1 MTSISQSKE
10 KSDQFRKKYNMPHVT
25 DANIALAEWQ
35 YENRTP
41 DQNKAKA
48 ELDNITT
55 EQLDEISKEFKPKTP
70 YNEAWDQ
77 EFIRRCL
84 MVAEMFEDGNEV
96 IIKAKLQDQLP
107 RMFEKM
113 RDNVMEQGLKLKEER
128 RKMVRQNVDIE
139 LTLHPLEDLDKKIE
153 QMRQQYVSLDHA
165 FKALLY
171 HFRPAIK
178 GQTGIDFGKYT
189 KLGEFAKVKRM
200 QNRNKKLTLDTYL
213 NNKDVFDEI
222 MIDADSGKP
231 IKRGQVL
238 VEDMMLDIN
247 NGIIEIPEEMQ

>member
-1 MTSISQSKE
+1 MTHIIEQEHKTESE
-10 KSDQFRKKYNMPHVT
+10 
-25 DANIALAEWQ
+25 L
-35 YENRTP
+35 
-41 DQNKAKA
+41 KAQ
-48 ELDNITT
+48 EEINNITT
-55 EQLDEISKEFKPKTP
+55 EQLDEISKAFKPKTP

-113 RDNVMEQGLKLKEER
+113 RDNVMEQGLKLKEQ
-128 RKMVRQNVDIE
+128 RKTMVRQNVDVE

-213 NNKDVFDEI
+213 NNRDVFD
-222 MIDADSGKP
+222 D
-231 IKRGQVL
+231 L
-238 VEDMMLDIN
+238 FLDIKE
-247 NGIIEIPEEMQ
+247 GIIEIPEEMQ

>member
-1 MTSISQSKE
+1 
-10 KSDQFRKKYNMPHVT
+10 
-25 DANIALAEWQ
+25 
-35 YENRTP
+35 
-41 DQNKAKA
+41 
-48 ELDNITT
+48 
-55 EQLDEISKEFKPKTP
+55 
-70 YNEAWDQ
+70 
-77 EFIRRCL
+77 

-96 IIKAKLQDQLP
+96 IIKAKFQDQLP

-113 RDNVMEQGLKLKEER
+113 RDNVMEQGIKLKEQR
-128 RKMVRQNVDIE
+128 AKLVRQNVDIE
-139 LTLHPLEDLDKKIE
+139 LTLHPIEDLDKKIE

-213 NNKDVFDEI
+213 NNREVFNE
-222 MIDADSGKP
+222 
-231 IKRGQVL
+231 L
-238 VEDMMLDIN
+238 FLDIN
-247 NGIIEIPEEMQ
+247 DGIIEIPEEMQ

>member
-1 MTSISQSKE
+1 MTQVHTSKISHDEEDELRNFVEDEHKTESE
-10 KSDQFRKKYNMPHVT
+10 
-25 DANIALAEWQ
+25 L
-35 YENRTP
+35 
-41 DQNKAKA
+41 KAQ
-48 ELDNITT
+48 EEINNITT
-55 EQLDEISKEFKPKTP
+55 EQLDEIAKAFKPKTP

-113 RDNVMEQGLKLKEER
+113 RDNVMEQGVKLKEQR
-128 RKMVRQNVDIE
+128 AKMVRQNVDIE
-139 LTLHPLEDLDKKIE
+139 LTLHPIEDLDKKIE

-171 HFRPAIK
+171 HFRSAIK

-213 NNKDVFDEI
+213 NNREVFNE
-222 MIDADSGKP
+222 
-231 IKRGQVL
+231 L
-238 VEDMMLDIN
+238 FLDIN
-247 NGIIEIPEEMQ
+247 DGIIEIPEEMQ

>member
-1 MTSISQSKE
+1 MTHIIEEEHKTESE
-10 KSDQFRKKYNMPHVT
+10 
-25 DANIALAEWQ
+25 L
-35 YENRTP
+35 
-41 DQNKAKA
+41 KAQ
-48 ELDNITT
+48 EEINNITT
-55 EQLDEISKEFKPKTP
+55 EQLDEIAKEFKPKVP

-96 IIKAKLQDQLP
+96 IIKAKFQDQLP

-113 RDNVMEQGLKLKEER
+113 RDNVMEQGIKLKEQR
-128 RKMVRQNVDIE
+128 AKLVRQNVDIE
-139 LTLHPLEDLDKKIE
+139 LTLHPIEDLDKKIE

-213 NNKDVFDEI
+213 NNRDVFD
-222 MIDADSGKP
+222 D
-231 IKRGQVL
+231 L
-238 VEDMMLDIN
+238 FLDIKE
-247 NGIIEIPEEMQ
+247 GIIEIPEEMQ

>member
-1 MTSISQSKE
+1 MTHIIEEEHKTESE
-10 KSDQFRKKYNMPHVT
+10 
-25 DANIALAEWQ
+25 L
-35 YENRTP
+35 
-41 DQNKAKA
+41 KAQE
-48 ELDNITT
+48 ELNNITT
-55 EQLDEISKEFKPKTP
+55 EQLDEISKAFKPKVP

-77 EFIRRCL
+77 EFIKRCL

-96 IIKAKLQDQLP
+96 IIKAKFQDQLP

-113 RDNVMEQGLKLKEER
+113 RDNVMEQGLKLKEQR
-128 RKMVRQNVDIE
+128 ATMVRQNVDVE
-139 LTLHPLEDLDKKIE
+139 LTLHPIEDLDKKIE

-222 MIDADSGKP
+222 MLDAESGKP
-231 IKRGQVL
+231 IKRGQIL
-238 VEDMMLDIN
+238 VDDMMLDIN
-247 NGIIEIPEEMQ
+247 DGIIEIPEEMQ

>member
-1 MTSISQSKE
+1 MTHIIEEEHKTESE
-10 KSDQFRKKYNMPHVT
+10 
-25 DANIALAEWQ
+25 L
-35 YENRTP
+35 
-41 DQNKAKA
+41 KAQ
-48 ELDNITT
+48 EEINNITT
-55 EQLDEISKEFKPKTP
+55 EQLDEISKAFKPKTP

-128 RKMVRQNVDIE
+128 RKMVRQNVDVE

-213 NNKDVFDEI
+213 NNKDVFD
-222 MIDADSGKP
+222 D
-231 IKRGQVL
+231 L
-238 VEDMMLDIN
+238 FLDIKE
-247 NGIIEIPEEMQ
+247 GIIEIPEEMQ

>member
-1 MTSISQSKE
+1 MTHIIEEEHKTESE
-10 KSDQFRKKYNMPHVT
+10 
-25 DANIALAEWQ
+25 L
-35 YENRTP
+35 
-41 DQNKAKA
+41 KAQ
-48 ELDNITT
+48 EEINNITT
-55 EQLDEISKEFKPKTP
+55 EQLDEIAKAFKPKTP

-128 RKMVRQNVDIE
+128 RKLVRQNVDIE

-213 NNKDVFDEI
+213 NNRDVFD
-222 MIDADSGKP
+222 D
-231 IKRGQVL
+231 L
-238 VEDMMLDIN
+238 FLDIKE
-247 NGIIEIPEEMQ
+247 GIIEIPEEMQ

>member
-1 MTSISQSKE
+1 MAHIIEEEHKTESE
-10 KSDQFRKKYNMPHVT
+10 
-25 DANIALAEWQ
+25 L
-35 YENRTP
+35 
-41 DQNKAKA
+41 KAQ
-48 ELDNITT
+48 EEINNITT
-55 EQLDEISKEFKPKTP
+55 EQLDEISKAFKPKTP

-213 NNKDVFDEI
+213 NNRDVFD
-222 MIDADSGKP
+222 D
-231 IKRGQVL
+231 L
-238 VEDMMLDIN
+238 FLDIKE
-247 NGIIEIPEEMQ
+247 GIIEIPEEMQ

>member
-1 MTSISQSKE
+1 MTHIIEEEHKTESE
-10 KSDQFRKKYNMPHVT
+10 
-25 DANIALAEWQ
+25 L
-35 YENRTP
+35 
-41 DQNKAKA
+41 KAQ
-48 ELDNITT
+48 EEINNITT
-55 EQLDEISKEFKPKTP
+55 EQLDEIAKAFKPKTP

-113 RDNVMEQGLKLKEER
+113 RDNVMEQGIKLKEQR
-128 RKMVRQNVDIE
+128 AKLVRQNVDIE
-139 LTLHPLEDLDKKIE
+139 LTLHPIDDLDKKIE

-165 FKALLY
+165 FKGLLY

-189 KLGEFAKVKRM
+189 KLGEFAKVKRI
-200 QNRNKKLTLDTYL
+200 QNRNKKLTLDTYI

-222 MIDADSGKP
+222 MRDSDSGKP

-238 VEDMMLDIN
+238 IDDMMLDIN
-247 NGIIEIPEEMQ
+247 DGIIEIPEEMQ